1 MTSSCEYTYEQLA
14 AFAAGEAQAPEAAA
28 IERHAQACPRCRSR
42 IATLGQADEFLRQTS
57 RLTPATDALARIR
70 AAATA
75 AAQPQAPAEIMT
87 LDEVAVFLRLSELEM
102 EEIAAELPAFELA
115 GRVRVR
121 RARLIEWVEHRERA
135 YRQQSLQSEAA
146 RLLSDAF

>member
-1 MTSSCEYTYEQLA
+1 MTPCETTYEQLA
-14 AFAAGEAQAPEAAA
+14 AFAAGEAPPDDNAA
-28 IERHAQACPRCRSR
+28 IERHVASCSRCRRR
-42 IATLGQADEFLRQTS
+42 IAALGRADEQLRQAP
-57 RLTPATDALARIR
+57 RLTPSAEAVEHIRI
-70 AAATA
+70 AVAA
-75 AAQPQAPAEIMT
+75 AAQPLAPAEIMT
-87 LDEVAVFLRLSELEM
+87 LDEVAVFLRLSEPEM

-135 YRQQSLQSEAA
+135 YRQQSLQNEAA